1 MNKKFYFIVLISL
14 FSSLA
19 TLAQTTLD
27 VDFSGLG
34 FMDNREYKDFVARS
48 RTYSGSRNA
57 LNFGLNVDSLNSFV
71 VGVNAIHEFGAV
83 PYFLKADPVAY
94 YNFKN
99 KNWQFNVGEFPREGL
114 IDNYPRA
121 LLNDTLQY
129 YRPNI
134 EGMFLRFMS
143 NNKAFTESM
152 WIDWVSRQTDT
163 QREEF
168 LFGLEGKYKPDQ
180 YGPFYISHYFLLL
193 HDAGAAILTPNDH
206 IMDNGGAQVRLGLDF
221 SHKTVLDSLSIEA
234 GGMVSLE
241 RTRGVDQLQTP
252 EGFVASLYASY
263 WRFAI
268 FNEFY
273 AGKGSYII
281 YGDSFYEKKF
291 YNRLD
296 FIITPFVARRLK
308 GQFVFT
314 VHRTPG
320 FTSNQEAF
328 RLTYDLGRRV
338 IAKFKDQ

>member
-1 MNKKFYFIVLISL
+1 MNKKLYLIALLSF
-14 FSSLA
+14 FSCSVA
-19 TLAQTTLD
+19 IAQTTLD

-34 FMDNREYKDFVARS
+34 FLDNREYKDFIARS
-48 RTYSGSRNA
+48 RTYSGTRIA
-57 LNFGLNVDSLNSFV
+57 LDFGLNIDTLNSFV
-71 VGVNAIHEFGAV
+71 VGANGIHEFGAV
-83 PYFLKADPVAY
+83 PFFLKVDPVAY
-94 YNFKN
+94 YQFKN
-99 KNWQFNVGEFPREGL
+99 KNWQFNAGEFPREGL

-134 EGMFLRFMS
+134 EGLFLRFIN
-143 NNKAFTESM
+143 NNKTFTETM

-168 LFGLEGKYKPDQ
+168 LIGLEGKYKPDPF
-180 YGPFYISHYFLLL
+180 GPFYISHYFMLL

-221 SHKTVLDSLSIEA
+221 SHKTVLDSLSFEA
-234 GGMVSLE
+234 GGMTSLE

-252 EGFVASLYASY
+252 KGFVASAYLSY
-263 WRFAI
+263 WRLAV

-273 AGKGSYII
+273 AGQGSHIL

-296 FIITPFVARRLK
+296 FIITPFVASRLR
-308 GQFVFT
+308 GQFIFT
-314 VHRTPG
+314 VHKTPG

-328 RLTYDLGRRV
+328 KLTYDLGRRK
-338 IAKFKDQ
+338 IATFN